1 MSFMHSNRVFGFFA
15 SAVLTSAGLYVFLTS
30 QGSALWPVFIF
41 SGIFFLA
48 LTFIAPKALYPLNR
62 AWFLLGEI
70 LGRVV
75 SPVVLSVIFFL
86 LLTPIGLLTRLFGR
100 DELRLCI
107 REGKS
112 CWVLREQPE
121 VTPESF
127 KNQY

>member
-1 MSFMHSNRVFGFFA
+1 MSLMHSNRVFGFFA
-15 SAVLTSAGLYVFLTS
+15 SAVSTSAGLYVFLTS
-30 QGSALWPVFIF
+30 QGSTLWSVFIL
-41 SGIFFLA
+41 SGVFLLA

-70 LGRVV
+70 LGSVV

-86 LLTPIGLLTRLFGR
+86 LLTPIGVLTRLFGR
-100 DELRLCI
+100 DELRLRM

-112 CWVLREQPE
+112 CWVLREQSE
-121 VTPESF
+121 FTHESF

>member
-1 MSFMHSNRVFGFFA
+1 M
-15 SAVLTSAGLYVFLTS
+15 
-30 QGSALWPVFIF
+30 
-41 SGIFFLA
+41 LA

-75 SPVVLSVIFFL
+75 SPVVLSIIFFL
-86 LLTPIGLLTRLFGR
+86 LLTPIGVLTRPLGR
-100 DELRLCI
+100 DQLRLRV